1 LPTNKIFTGPKLV
14 LGTYDNK
21 ILRAN
26 NLHQAILAYLGC
38 KDNCRLS
45 NRGHFFLLWSP
56 WPAPYPLALP
66 SSNICCLR
74 TPDPQVQG

>member
-1 LPTNKIFTGPKLV
+1 MFCPPARFFSSPKLV
-14 LGTYDNK
+14 LGTYDHK

-45 NRGHFFLLWSP
+45 NRGHFFLLNRLDASVSW
-56 WPAPYPLALP
+56 AIDTEGIAH
-66 SSNICCLR
+66 
-74 TPDPQVQG
+74 G